1 MNVFFFLQVYRA
13 SGEDFLAVAGGA
25 SNEAQAFLSKGAQVI
40 IRMRGLPY
48 DCTANQVV
56 CKHVEV
62 YNFAGGPQGKRI
74 FFINFN
80 NLVLK
85 LNFNQLKNN

>member
-1 MNVFFFLQVYRA
+1 VYRA

-56 CKHVEV
+56 CKQALMFDLRGERH
-62 YNFAGGPQGKRI
+62 F
-74 FFINFN
+74 
-80 NLVLK
+80 
-85 LNFNQLKNN
+85 

>member
-1 MNVFFFLQVYRA
+1 MYRA

-56 CKHVEV
+56 CNV
-62 YNFAGGPQGKRI
+62 YNF
-74 FFINFN
+74 
-80 NLVLK
+80 
-85 LNFNQLKNN
+85 